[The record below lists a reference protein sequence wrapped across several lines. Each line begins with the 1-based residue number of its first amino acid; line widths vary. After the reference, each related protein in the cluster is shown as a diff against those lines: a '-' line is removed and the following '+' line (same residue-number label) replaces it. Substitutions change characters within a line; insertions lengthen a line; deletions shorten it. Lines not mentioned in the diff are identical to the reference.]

1 MSGLVKAII
10 SDVEVYIII
19 AYYGLRGQHK
29 MISMLTDSQC
39 VLLEKGLTE
48 DIEPRKLAAYLCL
61 HMGLSSAEASALKI
75 ADINF
80 VNGTLTVSRVLTRK
94 PNDTSICTSKDAA
107 RGEKWSYMVVP
118 AGTFERSVPMPPH
131 VYRLL
136 HDNAG
141 LYPDESRFLIS
152 AETELPR
159 SYYLQNVLTSIGLK
173 YGIASGITPI
183 MLRNVF
189 IRRCLENGVDLCTLG
204 AVLGIQ
210 HLDEIT
216 KKYKEY
222 ITPNQKA
229 INVLEKFSSGYV
241 EKKKPEYKS
250 PSLLIL
256 GCGSHGHT
264 IKETAEAI
272 GIFPKIAFLDDDIN
286 NPEAIDV
293 ITRLEDYV
301 DEYPLAF
308 IAIGNNAIRKTL
320 MERLKKAGFVLPY
333 LCDPSANVSTTA
345 KLCAGSYVGARTIIG
360 AQTVI
365 HEGAIIASG
374 ANLLNN
380 VVAEAYCHVDS
391 GATIKKNVV
400 IPTLAK
406 IESGS
411 VVGIE

>member
-10 SDVEVYIII
+10 SDVDVRIII
-19 AYYGLRGQHK
+19 AYYGLRGQQD

-61 HMGLSSAEASALKI
+61 HMGLSSAETSALKI
-75 ADINF
+75 ADISF
-80 VNGTLTVSRVLTRK
+80 VNGTLTVSHVLTRK
-94 PNDTSICTSKDAA
+94 PNDTSKDGSKDAA

-118 AGTFERSVPMPPH
+118 AGTFERSLPMPPH

-152 AETELPR
+152 AETKLPR

-173 YGIASGITPI
+173 YDIAYGITPI

-189 IRRCLENGVDLCTLG
+189 IRRCLENGVDLCTLS

-222 ITPNQKA
+222 IKPNPKA
-229 INVLEKFSSGYV
+229 INVLEKFSSSYV
-241 EKKKPEYKS
+241 EKKKPEYKDMN
-250 PSLLIL
+250 LLVL

-264 IKETAEAI
+264 IKETAESI
-272 GIFPKIAFLDDDIN
+272 GIFKKIAFLDDDPAN
-286 NPEAIDV
+286 NEAMDV
-293 ITRLEDYV
+293 IAHCEEYV

-308 IAIGNNAIRKTL
+308 VAIGNNAIRKTL
-320 MERLKKAGFVLPY
+320 MERLKEAGFVLPF
-333 LCDPSANVSTTA
+333 LCDPSANVSTSA
-345 KLCAGSYVGARTIIG
+345 KLCAGSYVGARAIIG

-365 HEGAIIASG
+365 NEGVIIASG

-380 VVAEAYCHVDS
+380 VVAEAFCHVDS
-391 GATIKKNVV
+391 GSTIKKNVI
-400 IPTLAK
+400 IPTLTK

>member
-10 SDVEVYIII
+10 SDVEVRIII
-19 AYYGLRGQHK
+19 MYYGLRGQHK

-61 HMGLSSAEASALKI
+61 YMGLSSAEASALKI

-94 PNDTSICTSKDAA
+94 PNDTSKCTSKDAA

-118 AGTFERSVPMPPH
+118 AGTFKRSLPMPPH

-152 AETELPR
+152 TETELPR

-210 HLDEIT
+210 HLDEIA

-222 ITPNQKA
+222 IKPNPKA

-241 EKKKPEYKS
+241 EKKKPEYKDMN
-250 PSLLIL
+250 LLVF

-264 IKETAEAI
+264 IKETAESI
-272 GIFPKIAFLDDDIN
+272 GIFKKIAFLDDDPAN
-286 NPEAIDV
+286 NEAMDV
-293 ITRLEDYV
+293 IAHCEEYV

-308 IAIGNNAIRKTL
+308 VAIGNNTIRKTL
-320 MERLKKAGFVLPY
+320 TERIEKAGFVIPY
-333 LCDPSANVSTTA
+333 IISPSASISPTA
-345 KLCAGSYVGARTIIG
+345 CVQAGTFVGARAVISPNCEIYKGVIISDG
-360 AQTVI
+360 C
-365 HEGAIIASG
+365 IIS
-374 ANLLNN
+374 NN
-380 VVAEAYCHVDS
+380 S
-391 GATIKKNVV
+391 IIKEFSHLETGVMLKKYTL
-400 IPTLAK
+400 IPEMSK

-411 VVGIE
+411 VNGVE